1 MANSNDIKCRLVPP
15 FLTATHIGLVMKN
28 KNVDDEVKL
37 YKRHLESMNDVDKS

>member
-1 MANSNDIKCRLVPP
+1 MAISNNIKCRLVPP

-28 KNVDDEVKL
+28 NDEVKL